1 MNDSIYEISKLNVSQ
16 VVEKR
21 SENTQIGFEQI
32 VIGQLWTRSR
42 LDVSFKV
49 ALIKALKAVEVHDAE
64 HKSGP
69 ESKLDCDCE
78 SLSAFKVSKATAI
91 QMKHSPHAC
100 RTHTHPVPGPYA
112 AA

>member
-1 MNDSIYEISKLNVSQ
+1 MNDSIYEIAKLNVSQ

-49 ALIKALKAVEVHDAE
+49 IEMYVRVSRDIK
-64 HKSGP
+64 
-69 ESKLDCDCE
+69 
-78 SLSAFKVSKATAI
+78 
-91 QMKHSPHAC
+91 
-100 RTHTHPVPGPYA
+100 
-112 AA
+112 